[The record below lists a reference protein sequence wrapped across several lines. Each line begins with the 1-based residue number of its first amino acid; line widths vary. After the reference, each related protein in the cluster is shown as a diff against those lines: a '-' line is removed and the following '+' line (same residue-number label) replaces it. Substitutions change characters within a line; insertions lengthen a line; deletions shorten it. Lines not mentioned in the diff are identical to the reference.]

1 MESEYFLTDKNG
13 QRIDNLQKYYDENP
27 EILKKHIER
36 LNENN
41 NLEPSESLF
50 NPEKVK
56 LLIEVHEVGVFRKAF
71 KSFYLNWLNEIHAH
85 SENEKFLLEQ
95 KEKAQDFIDESNNEI
110 IYRPDNLIIKKNG
123 KYVITTMESVQNKI
137 SQFLSRLEREKA
149 KGDPKRDGG
158 EKANKRAVNVCVGNV
173 EMNKPTFQKMLT
185 KMNELF
191 FDNSEID
198 QWESIIKNASPT
210 QPIRVKKTTSIVDL
224 RLFFDLLSENEIFE
238 SEYLTP
244 LINLKAFF
252 LDNPKQNKILEYD
265 QLKQAKKYIN
275 KRKIKPK
282 FSIDDFFSVIE

>member
-1 MESEYFLTDKNG
+1 MESYISHPDFGKSNFELFKTIKQETNNF
-13 QRIDNLQKYYDENP
+13 QIDELLY
-27 EILKKHIER
+27 LKKDLGNS
-36 LNENN
+36 LNGYLSSDNQTRTS
-41 NLEPSESLF
+41 SEGSIITDF
-50 NPEKVK
+50 S
-56 LLIEVHEVGVFRKAF
+56 R
-71 KSFYLNWLNEIHAH
+71 EI
-85 SENEKFLLEQ
+85 
-95 KEKAQDFIDESNNEI
+95 
-110 IYRPDNLIIKKNG
+110 NLIKN
-123 KYVITTMESVQNKI
+123 KLQIIDDE
-137 SQFLSRLEREKA
+137 LSRLEREKA
-149 KGDPKRDGG
+149 KGNPKGGSG
-158 EKANKRAVNVCVGNV
+158 EKPNKRAVNVCVGNV

-210 QPIRVKKTTSIVDL
+210 QPIRVKKTTSIIDL

-252 LDNPKQNKILEYD
+252 LDNSKQNKILEYY